1 MTCTP
6 GGSHLLIPRL
16 HFTGEKTEAPTE
28 VVIYLAERCR
38 RPLGTEALRL
48 SQVQRLLDIRKD
60 AFQGSRGGGVALGWV
75 DVHWSLIG
83 HVTLASSPQPLS
95 LFLFVE

>member
-6 GGSHLLIPRL
+6 GGSHLSILRL
-16 HFTGEKTEAPTE
+16 HFTGEKTEAPTGA
-28 VVIYLAERCR
+28 VIYLAERCR

-60 AFQGSRGGGVALGWV
+60 AFQGSRVGVALGWV

-83 HVTLASSPQPLS
+83 HVTLASSPRPQGS
-95 LFLFVE
+95 F